1 MIMSLKEKM
10 MYSVMKEIYDSGIPM
25 SFKGAMV
32 LKVCLSEAGYTEET
46 RHTSD
51 IDANW
56 TFAERPSA
64 EQMVES
70 LQKALD
76 KAGIDFKVSLY
87 RMYEKNK
94 SAGFKFSDID
104 TGNPI
109 FTMDV
114 DINKPVALTKIYE
127 VEGIR
132 FYGAL
137 PLQMLADKIF
147 AISTDKVFRRIKD
160 VVDIYYLSKVL
171 IFDKTGILDIL
182 EKSGRRLE
190 SFYCFIY
197 KSEELRH
204 SYEKFRF
211 SGNAEKPSFDKVYA
225 TVKAYIKVLL
235 PK

>member
-10 MYSVMKEIYDSGIPM
+10 MYSVMKAIYDSGIPM

-104 TGNPI
+104 TGSRSP
-109 FTMDV
+109 
-114 DINKPVALTKIYE
+114 A
-127 VEGIR
+127 
-132 FYGAL
+132 A
-137 PLQMLADKIF
+137 A
-147 AISTDKVFRRIKD
+147 
-160 VVDIYYLSKVL
+160 
-171 IFDKTGILDIL
+171 
-182 EKSGRRLE
+182 GR
-190 SFYCFIY
+190 
-197 KSEELRH
+197 
-204 SYEKFRF
+204 
-211 SGNAEKPSFDKVYA
+211 
-225 TVKAYIKVLL
+225 
-235 PK
+235 